1 MKFYIAGKINGL
13 DNYKEKFKKV
23 ENKLMAEGH
32 ICMNPAILPEGFP
45 YEAYMPI
52 CCAMID
58 QCDSV
63 YMLSNW
69 EDSRGARV
77 EREYAL
83 VTNKPVHYEYVKSE
97 VEGNE

>member
-13 DNYKEKFKKV
+13 ENYKEIFK
-23 ENKLMAEGH
+23 EAEEKLKEQGH
-32 ICMNPAILPEGFP
+32 ICMNPAILPEDFP

-52 CCAMID
+52 CTSMID
-58 QCDSV
+58 QCDAV
-63 YMLSNW
+63 YMLKNW
-69 EDSRGARV
+69 KDSRGARV

-97 VEGNE
+97 VESNE